1 MPLLPPWRSVMMAFT
16 NQEKNK
22 TKRMR
27 NEALT
32 GKIPEVKINK
42 SAGLE
47 IE

>member
-1 MPLLPPWRSVMMAFT
+1 MPLLSAGEVSMMAFT

-32 GKIPEVKINK
+32 GKIPVVKINK